1 MPSESI
7 TWLLDAPVPTLP
19 DVPLTIPARENYTAT
34 EITAAVEKLVQD
46 AIRRPYGILGERKT
60 GDTFDDTLN
69 AAAGVFI
76 LTPAAP
82 FYVILLGSRRLSE
95 FISSTLTTAL
105 DLLDAIEATGRRAQP
120 LTSITS
126 LGNARTALSAL
137 ESAASSRTTAF
148 ESISDTPAF
157 QRFDTH
163 TDRFLSDAAGAIK
176 VGTEIVQTP
185 QQARTQ
191 LGNLV
196 SSLTSAVAEVER
208 RTKLLEQGIDDFNS
222 LNLPA
227 LLTQGVIT
235 RAREV
240 LQDRIDQ
247 LTELSPTARLEFLRD
262 TVLDV
267 LASKAVVRG
276 FGSLVR
282 SGTFVPITGTAI
294 TFTDADHLANHATVS
309 SDLLDPFTIVTG
321 ADELTFIVDGGPT
334 TFTIPLTKSF
344 IARLE
349 GTAVEPFVI
358 DGTNHTLR
366 IDGEQF
372 SFLSVTLTHGT
383 RSAAQIASDINL
395 VVGVRPIIAE
405 PYFLPEKFTGTV
417 QTMNL
422 SGPNL
427 DFFFAAGNWGPDFG
441 VEIGDLLLVNDT
453 SMAGSVYTVASLSA
467 HQLTGTL
474 VSGTQAVLPSVSVSV
489 GPAARAVRIRFTDAG
504 AAAAVDASDTLE
516 VLSQSTAA
524 TTLGF
529 VEGTVIRCRRTRGDE
544 IASAINA
551 SATASVANV
560 PRVSAST
567 VYSGGE
573 IIKGRGEPSD
583 PTKVVSSYYRVFGDV
598 VVAGSN
604 PTFAIAGALS
614 AGAVPGDIITI
625 RASTGSGT
633 GQRYAILTVT
643 DSLITTD
650 GVLTAGLATGVDF
663 EFGKD
668 LNATTRDQ
676 ILRIESPSILAGDY
690 RVLSRNAA
698 NHTEVFLDRPLPLA
712 FLVGGQGYSFDFS
725 LGALRL
731 DIQSESAT
739 TSSELSVGGTA
750 ASKFFFSPPAIAI
763 GSTPFVLLPSDPKVL
778 SVGDRFEIYT
788 GQYNEPELT
797 FGIIGFERGQQLIE
811 LDAPVPNSFITLDF
825 STEVTVPFARIR
837 KVERNNYDAFKVQL
851 GLWLDLDVNQTQYF
865 RDLNRFINPLLVNDN
880 PTASAVG
887 TAKNHLQTLIQALQQ
902 LQVIIASYEVDVVP
916 RVDTLVDS
924 FLSRG
929 ADRAVDTLL
938 EGRFRDFFGYNS
950 EEVSYLG
957 NALERLRDVSRLD
970 LPIRR
975 KSRKEVID
983 QELTLGEFEE
993 PNFEYDQ
1000 SDTQDVAEPD
1010 FPGSAVDVPGSS
1022 F

>member
-19 DVPLTIPARENYTAT
+19 SVPLTIPARENYTGT

-60 GDTFDDTLN
+60 GDAFDDTLN

-82 FYVILLGSRRLSE
+82 FYVLLLGSRRLSE
-95 FISSTLTTAL
+95 LIASAITSAL
-105 DLLDAIEATGRRAQP
+105 DLLDAIESTGRRAQP

-137 ESAASSRTTAF
+137 ESASAARMTTF
-148 ESISDTPAF
+148 EDISQTPAF

-163 TDRFLSDAAGAIK
+163 TDRFLADAAGAIK
-176 VGTEIVQTP
+176 VGSEIVQTP

-196 SSLTSAVAEVER
+196 SVLTSAMAEVER
-208 RTKLLEQGIDDFNS
+208 KATLIEKGIEDFNS

-235 RAREV
+235 KAREV

-247 LTELSPTARLEFLRD
+247 LTDLSPTERLEFLRD

-267 LASKAVVRG
+267 LTSKAVVKG
-276 FGSLVR
+276 FGSLAR
-282 SGTFVPITGTAI
+282 SGTFVPITGIGT
-294 TFTDADHLANHATVS
+294 TFTDADHLGEHALVS
-309 SDLLDPFTIVTG
+309 SDYLDPFTIVTG

-349 GTAVEPFVI
+349 GTAVENFVI
-358 DGTNHTLR
+358 DGTNDKFRL
-366 IDGEQF
+366 DGEHF
-372 SFLSVTLTHGT
+372 NSLTVTLTHGT

-405 PYFLPEKFTGTV
+405 PYFLPEKFTGSVSTS
-417 QTMNL
+417 NI
-422 SGPNL
+422 SGLNL
-427 DFFFAAGNWGPDFG
+427 DFFFSAGNWGPDFG
-441 VEIGDLLLVNDT
+441 VEVGDLLLVLDG
-453 SMAGSVYTVASLSA
+453 SMAGSVYTVTFFSA

-474 VSGTQAVLPSVSVSV
+474 VSGTQAVEASVSVSV
-489 GPAARAVRIRFTDAG
+489 GPAARAVRVRFTDAG
-504 AAAAVDASDTLE
+504 APAALDASDTLT
-516 VLSQSTAA
+516 VLSVTNSAA
-524 TTLGF
+524 ATLGF
-529 VEGTVIRCRRTRGDE
+529 VEGMVLRCRRTRADE
-544 IASAINA
+544 IAAAINS

-560 PRVSAST
+560 PRISATS
-567 VYSGGE
+567 VYSGGA
-573 IIKGRGEPSD
+573 ITRARGEPSD
-583 PTKVVSSYYRVFGDV
+583 PTKVVSSLYRAFGDV
-598 VVAGSN
+598 IVAGSN
-604 PTFAIAGALS
+604 PTFAVAGAAS
-614 AGAVPGDIITI
+614 AGVVPGDIVTI
-625 RASTGSGT
+625 RATSGSGT
-633 GQRYAILTVT
+633 GRTYVVLTVDDAEVT
-643 DSLITTD
+643 SD
-650 GVLTAGLATGVDF
+650 GVLTASLATGVDL

-668 LNATTRDQ
+668 LNAARDQ
-676 ILRIESPSILAGDY
+676 VLRIEAPSPLAGDY
-690 RVLSRNAA
+690 RVTVGFSNP
-698 NHTEVFLDRPLPLA
+698 TELQLDRPLPLS
-712 FLVGGQGYSFDFS
+712 FLVGGQGYSFQMS
-725 LGALRL
+725 TGALRL
-731 DIQSESAT
+731 DIQSESTT
-739 TSSELSVGGTA
+739 TSSELSVSGTA
-750 ASKFFFSPPAIAI
+750 ASKFYFSPPAIAI
-763 GSTPFVLLPSDPKVL
+763 GSTPYVLLPSDPRVL

-797 FGIIGFERGQQLIE
+797 FGVAGFERGQQLLT
-811 LDAPVPNSFITLDF
+811 LDANVPNSFITLDF

-837 KVERNNYDAFKVQL
+837 KVERNNYDAYKVQL
-851 GLWLDLDVNQTQYF
+851 GLWLALDVNQTQYF

-887 TAKNHLQTLIQALQQ
+887 TAKTHLQTLIQALQQ
-902 LQVIIASYEVDVVP
+902 LQVIIAAYEVDVVP

-983 QELTLGEFEE
+983 QELTLGQFEE

-1000 SDTQDVAEPD
+1000 SDTQDVDEPD
-1010 FPGSAVDVPGSS
+1010 FPGSVVDVSGSS